1 MGRQLYPASQA
12 PRTSVQSSTGG
23 EPWQHRS
30 VSGILYLVGTPIGN
44 FGDMTDR
51 ARETLGTVDVV
62 AAEDTRRTGRL
73 LAHFG
78 IEARMVSLFQGN
90 EDRRTE
96 ELLKELRSDHDVA
109 VVSDAGMPGLS
120 DPGYQL
126 VRASVDAGI
135 EMRVVPGPS
144 AVLSALVVSGLPT
157 DRFVFEGFLP
167 RRAGDRRMRLQSL
180 ANDRRTVVLFESP
193 HRLATLLRDVMAE
206 LGNRQV
212 AIARELTKLHEEVI
226 RGRTSDVL
234 ARLPELELKGELV
247 VVLEGSR
254 RPEVVDQEELVGEAR
269 ALVRAGMRKRDA
281 ASEVARKR
289 GASANAIYELLVE
302 ADPSGGA
309 SQPPDP

>member
-1 MGRQLYPASQA
+1 
-12 PRTSVQSSTGG
+12 
-23 EPWQHRS
+23 

-51 ARETLGTVDVV
+51 ARETLGTVAVV

-109 VVSDAGMPGLS
+109 IVSDAGMPGLS

-126 VRASVDAGI
+126 VRASVAEGI
-135 EMRVVPGPS
+135 EVRVVPGPS
-144 AVLSALVVSGLPT
+144 AVLSGLVVSGLPT

-167 RRAGDRRMRLQSL
+167 RRAGERRMRLRGL

-193 HRLATLLRDVMAE
+193 HRVATLLRDVLVE
-206 LGNRQV
+206 LGDRRV

-226 RGRTSDVL
+226 RGRTSEVL
-234 ARLPELELKGELV
+234 AGLPDVDLKGELV

-254 RPEVVDQEELVGEAR
+254 RPEVLDEAELVGEAQ
-269 ALVRAGMRKRDA
+269 ALVQAGMRKRDA
-281 ASEVARKR
+281 AAEVARKR
-289 GASANAIYELLVE
+289 GASANAIYKALLE
-302 ADPSGGA
+302 GHGA
-309 SQPPDP
+309 EGSSPTT

>member
-1 MGRQLYPASQA
+1 
-12 PRTSVQSSTGG
+12 
-23 EPWQHRS
+23 

-51 ARETLGTVDVV
+51 ARETLGTVAVV

-90 EDRRTE
+90 EGRRTQ

-135 EMRVVPGPS
+135 EVRVVPGPS
-144 AVLSALVVSGLPT
+144 SLLSALVVSGLPT

-167 RRAGDRRMRLQSL
+167 RRAGDRRTRLRGL
-180 ANDRRTVVLFESP
+180 AHDRRTVVLFESP
-193 HRLATLLRDVMAE
+193 HRVTTLLRDVLVE
-206 LGNRQV
+206 LGNRRV

-226 RGRTSDVL
+226 RGRISDVL
-234 ARLPELELKGELV
+234 ARLPDLGLKGELV

-254 RPEVVDQEELVGEAR
+254 RPQVVDQEELVGEAR
-269 ALVRAGMRKRDA
+269 ALVQAGMRKRDA

-289 GASANAIYELLVE
+289 GASANAIYESLLE
-302 ADPSGGA
+302 ADRSEGTFPTT
-309 SQPPDP
+309 

>member
-1 MGRQLYPASQA
+1 M
-12 PRTSVQSSTGG
+12 
-23 EPWQHRS
+23 
-30 VSGILYLVGTPIGN
+30 SGILYPVGTPIGN

-51 ARETLGTVDVV
+51 ASETLGTVAVV

-78 IEARMVSLFQGN
+78 IEAKMVSLFQGN
-90 EDRRTE
+90 EDRRTQ

-135 EMRVVPGPS
+135 EVRVVPGPS

-167 RRAGDRRMRLQSL
+167 RRAGDRRMRLRGL
-180 ANDRRTVVLFESP
+180 AHDRRTVVLFESP
-193 HRLATLLRDVMAE
+193 HRVATLLRDILVE

-226 RGRTSDVL
+226 RGRTSEVL
-234 ARLPELELKGELV
+234 ARLPELTLKGELV
-247 VVLEGSR
+247 VVLEGSL
-254 RPEVVDQEELVGEAR
+254 RPQVLDQEELVGEAR
-269 ALVRAGMRKRDA
+269 ALVQAGMRKRDA

-289 GASANAIYELLVE
+289 GASANAIYDSLVE
-302 ADPSGGA
+302 ADGA
-309 SQPPDP
+309 KGSSAST

>member
-1 MGRQLYPASQA
+1 M
-12 PRTSVQSSTGG
+12 
-23 EPWQHRS
+23 
-30 VSGILYLVGTPIGN
+30 SGILYLVGTPIGN

-51 ARETLGTVDVV
+51 ARETLGTVAVV

-109 VVSDAGMPGLS
+109 IVSDAGMPGLS

-126 VRASVDAGI
+126 VRASVAEGI
-135 EMRVVPGPS
+135 EVRVVPGPS
-144 AVLSALVVSGLPT
+144 AVLSGLVVSGLPT

-167 RRAGDRRMRLQSL
+167 RRAGERRMRLRGL

-193 HRLATLLRDVMAE
+193 HRVATLLRDVLVE
-206 LGNRQV
+206 LGDRRV

-226 RGRTSDVL
+226 RGRTSEVL
-234 ARLPELELKGELV
+234 AGLPDVDLKGELV

-254 RPEVVDQEELVGEAR
+254 RPEVLDEDELVGEAR
-269 ALVRAGMRKRDA
+269 ALVQAGMRKRDA

-289 GASANAIYELLVE
+289 GASANTIYEALLE
-302 ADPSGGA
+302 GHGA
-309 SQPPDP
+309 EGSSPTT

>member
-1 MGRQLYPASQA
+1 
-12 PRTSVQSSTGG
+12 
-23 EPWQHRS
+23 

-44 FGDMTDR
+44 LGDMTDR
-51 ARETLGTVDVV
+51 ARETLGTVAVV

-90 EDRRTE
+90 EDRRTQ
-96 ELLKELRSDHDVA
+96 ELLKELRADHDVA

-126 VRASVDAGI
+126 VRASVDEGI
-135 EMRVVPGPS
+135 EVRVVPGPS
-144 AVLSALVVSGLPT
+144 AALSALVVSGLPT

-167 RRAGDRRMRLQSL
+167 RRAGERRMRLRGL

-193 HRLATLLRDVMAE
+193 HRVGTLLRDILVE

-226 RGRTSDVL
+226 RGRTSEVL
-234 ARLPELELKGELV
+234 ARLSDLELKGELV
-247 VVLEGSR
+247 VVLEGSH
-254 RPEVVDQEELVGEAR
+254 RPEVLDQEEFVEEAR
-269 ALVRAGMRKRDA
+269 ALVQAGMRKRDA
-281 ASEVARKR
+281 ASEVARRR
-289 GASANAIYELLVE
+289 GASANAIYESLLE
-302 ADPSGGA
+302 AEGAEGRSPST
-309 SQPPDP
+309 

>member
-1 MGRQLYPASQA
+1 
-12 PRTSVQSSTGG
+12 
-23 EPWQHRS
+23 

-51 ARETLGTVDVV
+51 ARETLGTVAVV

-78 IEARMVSLFQGN
+78 IEAKMVSLFQGN
-90 EDRRTE
+90 EDRRTQ
-96 ELLKELRSDHDVA
+96 ELLEELRSDHDVA

-126 VRASVDAGI
+126 VRASVNEGI
-135 EMRVVPGPS
+135 EVRVVPGPS
-144 AVLSALVVSGLPT
+144 AVLSGLVVSGLPT

-167 RRAGDRRMRLQSL
+167 RRAGERRMRLRGL
-180 ANDRRTVVLFESP
+180 AHDRRTVVLFESP
-193 HRLATLLRDVMAE
+193 HRIATLLRDLLVE
-206 LGNRQV
+206 LGDRRV

-226 RGRTSDVL
+226 RGRTSEVL
-234 ARLPELELKGELV
+234 AGLPDVELKGELV

-254 RPEVVDQEELVGEAR
+254 RPEVLDEEELVGEAR
-269 ALVRAGMRKRDA
+269 ALVQAGMRKRDA

-289 GASANAIYELLVE
+289 GASANAIYKSLLE
-302 ADPSGGA
+302 GDGSEGTSPIT
-309 SQPPDP
+309 